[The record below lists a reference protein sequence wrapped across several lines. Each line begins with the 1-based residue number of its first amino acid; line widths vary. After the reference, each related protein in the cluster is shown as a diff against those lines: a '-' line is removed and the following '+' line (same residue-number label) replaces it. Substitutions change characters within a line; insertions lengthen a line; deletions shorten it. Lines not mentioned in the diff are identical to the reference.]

1 MATEFNPKASAARET
16 LRKHFP
22 DMDAGVRGKTLR
34 ILTEQGHL
42 VNDLTSD
49 SLYANAARTPLS
61 PMSAA
66 SAQPRRFAEVVGLCR
81 QLGFH
86 ISASDTKPIDTIEL
100 DRAFAGKDLDARARA
115 KTALFQIRM
124 IPA

>member
-1 MATEFNPKASAARET
+1 MVYNHTASAARET

-49 SLYANAARTPLS
+49 SLYANAERTPLC
-61 PMSAA
+61 PMQAA
-66 SAQPRRFAEVVGLCR
+66 AAQPRKFAEVVGAAR
-81 QLGFH
+81 HLGFH
-86 ISASDTKPIDTIEL
+86 ISATDTQPIDVIAMDE
-100 DRAFAGKDLDARARA
+100 AFRGKDISARARI
-115 KTALFQIRM
+115 KTALFALRL